1 MQRYVTVMLHE
12 DNIKIDAVKTAMA
25 QIDEFAGFPFSIE
38 TSMET

>member
-1 MQRYVTVMLHE
+1 
-12 DNIKIDAVKTAMA
+12 VKTAMA